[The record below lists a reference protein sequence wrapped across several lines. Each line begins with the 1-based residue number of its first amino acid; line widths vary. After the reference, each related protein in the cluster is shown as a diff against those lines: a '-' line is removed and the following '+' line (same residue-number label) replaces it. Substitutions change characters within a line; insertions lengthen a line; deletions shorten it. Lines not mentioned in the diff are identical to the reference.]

1 MSFHVR
7 SVITHKYGVCME
19 DRQTLPSP
27 SRYLSCVT
35 AKWLGQLYQKIG
47 ICTFKPRPGVGMDCM
62 QATTSH
68 PAGFRP
74 TNKSSDRCSSFCLPT
89 LIPSSLRPCRDLTT
103 PQMGIATTAMHR
115 ATSASNLCYRTR
127 LPCNQPDPVS
137 TTMLTNLSPATP
149 SKIRRSI
156 PSHLPTNASNN
167 ASVFSSSCRASSPS
181 YYPSQHWSHYQ

>member
-1 MSFHVR
+1 MSGVSPHISTGCVWKTVKHFRRLLGISLVLQR
-7 SVITHKYGVCME
+7 SRLVSSI
-19 DRQTLPSP
+19 
-27 SRYLSCVT
+27 
-35 AKWLGQLYQKIG
+35 IG

-89 LIPSSLRPCRDLTT
+89 LTPSSVRPCRDLTT
-103 PQMGIATTAMHR
+103 PQMGIATTVMR
-115 ATSASNLCYRTR
+115 PATSASNLCYRTR
-127 LPCNQPDPVS
+127 LPCNPRDPVS